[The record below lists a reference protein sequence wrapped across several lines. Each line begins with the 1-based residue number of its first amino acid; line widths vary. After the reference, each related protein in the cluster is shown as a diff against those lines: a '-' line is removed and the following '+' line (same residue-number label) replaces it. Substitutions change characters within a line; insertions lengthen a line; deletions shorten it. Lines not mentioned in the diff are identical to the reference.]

1 MQITITNEDIEYAEK
16 ILLPANKH
24 FDEERRNFITNL
36 DTIDLQAVP
45 GSGKTTVLLAK
56 LIILEKKMPF
66 PDGSGVLIL
75 SHTNTAVEEIQSKL
89 QTIAPKLFNYPN
101 FVGTIQSFTDTFLA
115 LPYYAHTHKT
125 HPYRIDDE
133 IYRKQC
139 EFVIGNNSLHLY
151 WLEKKQ
157 PDTQMTILLTAQI
170 DQDGCAKC
178 INGLKNPKCST
189 AKAIAKFKY
198 DNVKKGFLTYND
210 AFEFANF
217 YINDNPRIVSIFQKR
232 FKYVF
237 VDEMQDMHSHQIKLL
252 DELFYTSGHTDE
264 QQTITVFQRIGDV
277 NQSIFGESNS
287 DNSAG
292 SNEQA
297 DNSGKADW
305 KPRGHLTLLGSHRL
319 SPCTAAIVSSFAVEP
334 YEIQGLRKNADG
346 TAIDIKP
353 YLFVYKKEN
362 IKTVIT
368 RFAHLI
374 CELQNEGK
382 VPMTG
387 SYAAVGWRKSILN
400 GTADD
405 KLGISD
411 YYDSFCTAVAST
423 KINYSSLTDHLLAV
437 DSHKKHLGTIRKSI
451 LNALLHIL
459 YMQKI
464 QDKHG
469 RYYTIRTLFKYLKEE
484 TDIYELFKRNL
495 FRWCKQQINNEPIE
509 QTIHDIQAFL
519 PDFLQAVSLDNNP
532 ININNDTY
540 LFITNPVNIIQDNK
554 TVDTKQINICSISG
568 IDISIKT
575 VHAIKG
581 QTVTGLLYME
591 TYNSSMHESNRLVD
605 CFIHKKFRK
614 TAKTKKFGMMYK
626 AAKTVYVGFSRPTH
640 LLCFAV
646 QKERF
651 DKHLTQIDRELWNII
666 EI

>member
-1 MQITITNEDIEYAEK
+1 MIVISDTTPLISFLKIKRLDLLKTLFEIVQI
-16 ILLPANKH
+16 
-24 FDEERRNFITNL
+24 
-36 DTIDLQAVP
+36 
-45 GSGKTTVLLAK
+45 
-56 LIILEKKMPF
+56 
-66 PDGSGVLIL
+66 
-75 SHTNTAVEEIQSKL
+75 
-89 QTIAPKLFNYPN
+89 PKS
-101 FVGTIQSFTDTFLA
+101 V
-115 LPYYAHTHKT
+115 
-125 HPYRIDDE
+125 
-133 IYRKQC
+133 
-139 EFVIGNNSLHLY
+139 
-151 WLEKKQ
+151 
-157 PDTQMTILLTAQI
+157 
-170 DQDGCAKC
+170 
-178 INGLKNPKCST
+178 
-189 AKAIAKFKY
+189 
-198 DNVKKGFLTYND
+198 
-210 AFEFANF
+210 FANF
-217 YINDNPRIVSIFQKR
+217 YINDNPRMVSIFQKR

-252 DELFYTSGHTDE
+252 DALFYTSGHTDE

-277 NQSIFGESNS
+277 NQSIFGENDS
-287 DNSAG
+287 DNSDG
-292 SNEQA
+292 STEKA

-334 YEIQGLRKNADG
+334 NAMQGLRKNADG

-362 IKTVIT
+362 IKTVIKK
-368 RFAHLI
+368 FAHLI
-374 CELQNEGK
+374 YKLQNEGK
-382 VPMTG
+382 LPMTG
-387 SYAAVGWRKSILN
+387 SYAAVGWRKSILDDA
-400 GTADD
+400 ADD

-411 YYDSFCTAVAST
+411 YYDSFCTAAAST

-437 DSHKKHLGTIRKSI
+437 DPHKKHLETMRKSI

-495 FRWCKQQINNEPIE
+495 FRWCKQRINSEPVE
-509 QTIHDIQAFL
+509 QTIHNIQAFL
-519 PDFLQAVSLDNNP
+519 PDFLQAVSLDNNL

-540 LFITNPVNIIQDNK
+540 LFITNPTTIIQNNK
-554 TVDTKQINICSISG
+554 PTGQEQINTYSISG

-614 TAKTKKFGMMYK
+614 TAKTKKSGMMYK

-651 DKHLTQIDRELWNII
+651 DKYLSNIDRAVWDII
-666 EI
+666 DI

>member
-45 GSGKTTVLLAK
+45 GSGKTTALLAK

-89 QTIAPKLFNYPN
+89 QTIAPKLFNFPN

-115 LPYYAHTHKT
+115 LPYYAHVHKT
-125 HPYRIDDE
+125 HPYRIDDD
-133 IYRKQC
+133 IYFRRC
-139 EFVIGNNSLHLY
+139 ELALKYKYSSLTWFSYRPH
-151 WLEKKQ
+151 KV
-157 PDTQMTILLTAQI
+157 QMTTLLTAKI
-170 DQDGCAKC
+170 DQNGCAKC
-178 INGLKNPKCST
+178 INGLKNLKCST
-189 AKAIAKFKY
+189 AIKIAQFKY

-252 DELFYTSGHTDE
+252 DALFYTSGHTDE

-277 NQSIFGESNS
+277 NQSIFGENDS
-287 DNSAG
+287 DNSDG
-292 SNEQA
+292 STEKA

-305 KPRGHLTLLGSHRL
+305 KPREHLTLLGSHRL

-334 YEIQGLRKNADG
+334 NAIQGLRKNADG

-362 IKTVIT
+362 IKTVIKK
-368 RFAHLI
+368 FAHLI
-374 CELQNEGK
+374 YKLQNEGK
-382 VPMTG
+382 LPMTG
-387 SYAAVGWRKSILN
+387 SYAAVGWRKSILDDA
-400 GTADD
+400 ADN

-411 YYDSFCTAVAST
+411 YYDSLCAAAAST

-437 DSHKKHLGTIRKSI
+437 DPHKKHLETMRKSI

-495 FRWCKQQINNEPIE
+495 FRWCKQRINSEPVE
-509 QTIHDIQAFL
+509 QTIHNIQAFL
-519 PDFLQAVSLDNNP
+519 PDFLQAVSLDNNL

-540 LFITNPVNIIQDNK
+540 LFITNPTTIIQNNK
-554 TVDTKQINICSISG
+554 PTGQEQINTYSISG

-614 TAKTKKFGMMYK
+614 TAKTKKSGMMYK

-651 DKHLTQIDRELWNII
+651 DKYLSNIDRAVWDII
-666 EI
+666 DI

>member
-45 GSGKTTVLLAK
+45 GSGKTTALLAK

-66 PDGSGVLIL
+66 TDGSGVLIL
-75 SHTNTAVEEIQSKL
+75 SHTNTAVEEIQFKL
-89 QTIAPKLFNYPN
+89 QTIAPKLFNFPN

-115 LPYYAHTHKT
+115 LPYYAHVHKT
-125 HPYRIDDE
+125 HPYRIDDD
-133 IYRKQC
+133 IYFRRC
-139 EFVIGNNSLHLY
+139 ELALKYKYSSLTWFSYRPH
-151 WLEKKQ
+151 KV
-157 PDTQMTILLTAQI
+157 QMTTLLTAKV
-170 DQDGCAKC
+170 DQNGCVKC
-178 INGLKNPKCST
+178 INGLKNLKCST
-189 AKAIAKFKY
+189 AIKIAQFKY

-252 DELFYTSGHTDE
+252 DALFYTSGHTDE

-277 NQSIFGESNS
+277 NQSIFGENDS
-287 DNSAG
+287 DNSDG
-292 SNEQA
+292 STEKA

-334 YEIQGLRKNADG
+334 NAMQGLRKNADG

-362 IKTVIT
+362 IKTVIKK
-368 RFAHLI
+368 FAHLI
-374 CELQNEGK
+374 YKLQNEGK
-382 VPMTG
+382 LPMTG
-387 SYAAVGWRKSILN
+387 SYAAVGWRKSILDDA
-400 GTADD
+400 ADD

-411 YYDSFCTAVAST
+411 YYDSFCTAAAST

-437 DSHKKHLGTIRKSI
+437 DPHKKHLETMRKSI

-495 FRWCKQQINNEPIE
+495 FRWCKQRINSEPVE
-509 QTIHDIQAFL
+509 QTIHNIQAFL
-519 PDFLQAVSLDNNP
+519 PDFLQAVSLDNNL

-540 LFITNPVNIIQDNK
+540 LFITNPTTIIQNNK
-554 TVDTKQINICSISG
+554 PTGQEQINTYSISG

-614 TAKTKKFGMMYK
+614 TAKTKKSGMMYK

-651 DKHLTQIDRELWNII
+651 DKYLSNIDRAVWDII
-666 EI
+666 DI

>member
-45 GSGKTTVLLAK
+45 GSGKTTALLAK

-89 QTIAPKLFNYPN
+89 QTIAPKLFNFPN

-115 LPYYAHTHKT
+115 LPYYAHVHKT
-125 HPYRIDDE
+125 HPYRIDDD
-133 IYRKQC
+133 IYFRRC
-139 EFVIGNNSLHLY
+139 ELALKYKYSSLTWFSYRPH
-151 WLEKKQ
+151 KV
-157 PDTQMTILLTAQI
+157 QMTTLLTAKI
-170 DQDGCAKC
+170 DQNGCAKC
-178 INGLKNPKCST
+178 INGLKNLKCST
-189 AKAIAKFKY
+189 AIKIAQFKY

-252 DELFYTSGHTDE
+252 DALFYTSGHTDE

-277 NQSIFGESNS
+277 NQSIFGENDS
-287 DNSAG
+287 DNSDG
-292 SNEQA
+292 STEKA

-305 KPRGHLTLLGSHRL
+305 KPREHLTLLGSHRL

-334 YEIQGLRKNADG
+334 NAIQGLRKNADG

-362 IKTVIT
+362 IKTVIKK
-368 RFAHLI
+368 FAHLI
-374 CELQNEGK
+374 YKLQNEGK
-382 VPMTG
+382 LPMTG
-387 SYAAVGWRKSILN
+387 SYAAVGWRKSILDDA
-400 GTADD
+400 ADN

-411 YYDSFCTAVAST
+411 YYDSLCAVAAST

-437 DSHKKHLGTIRKSI
+437 DPHKKHLETMRKSI

-495 FRWCKQQINNEPIE
+495 FRWCKQRINSEPVE
-509 QTIHDIQAFL
+509 QTIHNIQAFL
-519 PDFLQAVSLDNNP
+519 PDFLQAVSLDNNL

-540 LFITNPVNIIQDNK
+540 LFITNPTTIIQNNK
-554 TVDTKQINICSISG
+554 PTGQEQINTYSISG

-575 VHAIKG
+575 VHTIKG

-614 TAKTKKFGMMYK
+614 TAKTKKSGMMYK

-651 DKHLTQIDRELWNII
+651 DKYLSNIDRAVWDII
-666 EI
+666 DI

>member
-45 GSGKTTVLLAK
+45 GSGKTTALLAK

-89 QTIAPKLFNYPN
+89 QTIAPKLFNFPN

-115 LPYYAHTHKT
+115 LPYYAHVHKT
-125 HPYRIDDE
+125 HPYRIDDD
-133 IYRKQC
+133 IYFRRC
-139 EFVIGNNSLHLY
+139 ELALKYKYSSLTWFSYRPH
-151 WLEKKQ
+151 KV
-157 PDTQMTILLTAQI
+157 QMTTLLTAKI
-170 DQDGCAKC
+170 DQNGCAKC
-178 INGLKNPKCST
+178 INGLKNLKCST
-189 AKAIAKFKY
+189 AIKIAQFKY

-252 DELFYTSGHTDE
+252 DALFYTSGHTDE

-277 NQSIFGESNS
+277 NQSIFGENDS
-287 DNSAG
+287 DNSDG
-292 SNEQA
+292 STEKA

-305 KPRGHLTLLGSHRL
+305 KPREHLTLLGSHRL

-334 YEIQGLRKNADG
+334 NAIQGLRKNADG

-362 IKTVIT
+362 IKTVIKK
-368 RFAHLI
+368 FAHLI
-374 CELQNEGK
+374 YKLQNEGK
-382 VPMTG
+382 LPMTG
-387 SYAAVGWRKSILN
+387 SYAAVGWRKSILDDA
-400 GTADD
+400 ADN

-411 YYDSFCTAVAST
+411 YYDSLCAAAAST

-437 DSHKKHLGTIRKSI
+437 DPHKKHLETMRKSI

-495 FRWCKQQINNEPIE
+495 FRWCKQRINSKPVE
-509 QTIHDIQAFL
+509 QTIHNIQAFL
-519 PDFLQAVSLDNNP
+519 PDFLQAVSLDNNL

-540 LFITNPVNIIQDNK
+540 LFITNPTTIIQNNK
-554 TVDTKQINICSISG
+554 PTGQEQINTYSISG

-614 TAKTKKFGMMYK
+614 TAKTKKSGMMYK

-651 DKHLTQIDRELWNII
+651 DKYLSNIDRAVWDII
-666 EI
+666 DI

>member
-1 MQITITNEDIEYAEK
+1 MQITITNEDVEYAEK

-45 GSGKTTVLLAK
+45 GSGKTTALLAK

-89 QTIAPKLFNYPN
+89 QTIAPKLFNFPN

-115 LPYYAHTHKT
+115 LPYYAHVHKT
-125 HPYRIDDE
+125 HPYRIDDD
-133 IYRKQC
+133 IYFRRC
-139 EFVIGNNSLHLY
+139 ELALKYKYSSLTWFSYRPH
-151 WLEKKQ
+151 KV
-157 PDTQMTILLTAQI
+157 QMTTLLTAKI
-170 DQDGCAKC
+170 DQNGCAKC
-178 INGLKNPKCST
+178 INGLKNLKCST
-189 AKAIAKFKY
+189 AIKIAQFKY

-232 FKYVF
+232 FNYVF

-252 DELFYTSGHTDE
+252 DALFYTSGHTDE

-277 NQSIFGESNS
+277 NQSIFGENDS
-287 DNSAG
+287 DNSDG
-292 SNEQA
+292 STEKA

-305 KPRGHLTLLGSHRL
+305 KPREHLTLLGSHRL

-334 YEIQGLRKNADG
+334 NAIQGLRKNADG

-362 IKTVIT
+362 IKTVIKK
-368 RFAHLI
+368 FAHLI
-374 CELQNEGK
+374 YKLQNEGK
-382 VPMTG
+382 LPMTG
-387 SYAAVGWRKSILN
+387 SYAAVGWRKSILDDA
-400 GTADD
+400 ADD

-411 YYDSFCTAVAST
+411 YYDSFCTAAAST

-437 DSHKKHLGTIRKSI
+437 DPHKKHLETMRKSI

-464 QDKHG
+464 QDKHR

-495 FRWCKQQINNEPIE
+495 FHWCKQRINSEPVE
-509 QTIHDIQAFL
+509 QTIHNIQAFL
-519 PDFLQAVSLDNNP
+519 PDFLQAVSLDNNL

-540 LFITNPVNIIQDNK
+540 LFITNPTTIIQNNK
-554 TVDTKQINICSISG
+554 PTGQEQINTYSISG

-614 TAKTKKFGMMYK
+614 TAKTKKSGMMYK

-651 DKHLTQIDRELWNII
+651 DKYLSNIDRAVWDII
-666 EI
+666 DI

>member
-45 GSGKTTVLLAK
+45 GSGKTTALLAK

-89 QTIAPKLFNYPN
+89 QTIAPKLFNFPN

-115 LPYYAHTHKT
+115 LPYYAHVYKT
-125 HPYRIDDE
+125 HPYRIDDDLFAYL
-133 IYRKQC
+133 IYK
-139 EFVIGNNSLHLY
+139 
-151 WLEKKQ
+151 
-157 PDTQMTILLTAQI
+157 
-170 DQDGCAKC
+170 
-178 INGLKNPKCST
+178 
-189 AKAIAKFKY
+189 
-198 DNVKKGFLTYND
+198 
-210 AFEFANF
+210 
-217 YINDNPRIVSIFQKR
+217 
-232 FKYVF
+232 
-237 VDEMQDMHSHQIKLL
+237 
-252 DELFYTSGHTDE
+252 
-264 QQTITVFQRIGDV
+264 
-277 NQSIFGESNS
+277 
-287 DNSAG
+287 
-292 SNEQA
+292 
-297 DNSGKADW
+297 
-305 KPRGHLTLLGSHRL
+305 
-319 SPCTAAIVSSFAVEP
+319 
-334 YEIQGLRKNADG
+334 
-346 TAIDIKP
+346 
-353 YLFVYKKEN
+353 
-362 IKTVIT
+362 
-368 RFAHLI
+368 
-374 CELQNEGK
+374 LQNEGK
-382 VPMTG
+382 LPMTG

-400 GTADD
+400 GAADD

-411 YYDSFCTAVAST
+411 YYDSFCTAAAST

-437 DSHKKHLGTIRKSI
+437 DPHKKHLETIRKSI

-540 LFITNPVNIIQDNK
+540 SFITTPVNIIQNNK

-614 TAKTKKFGMMYK
+614 TTKTKKSGMMYK
-626 AAKTVYVGFSRPTH
+626 ATKTVYVGFSRPTH

-651 DKHLTQIDRELWNII
+651 DKHLTQIDRELWDII